1 MFVPVTT
8 LAVHFKGNRI
18 VVITPDGSDIL
29 FLQEVYAPVWVRSV
43 VHDISKADCP
53 IIGNVKNCLESFIIS
68 MDISDQ

>member
-1 MFVPVTT
+1 
-8 LAVHFKGNRI
+8 
-18 VVITPDGSDIL
+18 VITPDGSDIL